1 MSNSWSEDAGTIQ
14 VLLARLNSQRLPRA
28 LDLKSKVDPGERL
41 DEQDMQFLQTVLEDA
56 NGAQHLAAKHPDFQ
70 PLVGRLI
77 SLYGEITAKALE
89 NEQKGLKSWQ

>member
-14 VLLARLNSQRLPRA
+14 VLLARLNSERLPRA

-56 NGAQHLAAKHPDFQ
+56 GGVQHLAAKHAGFQ
-70 PLVGRLI
+70 WSLN
-77 SLYGEITAKALE
+77 SLYGEITARALE
-89 NEQKGLKSWQ
+89 NEPRGLKSWQ